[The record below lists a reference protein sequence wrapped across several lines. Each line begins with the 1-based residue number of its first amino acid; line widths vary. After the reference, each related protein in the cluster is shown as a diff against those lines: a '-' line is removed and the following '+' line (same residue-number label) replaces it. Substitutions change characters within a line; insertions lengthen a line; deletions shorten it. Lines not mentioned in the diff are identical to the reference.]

1 MNRQETQSNQ
11 SNQGRS
17 WAPGLVLE
25 TERLILRRLALDDAP
40 FILALLNEPSFIQ
53 NIGDKGVR
61 TLDDARAYLSNG
73 PLASYERY
81 GFGLSAVESRET
93 GEVMGICGLIKRD
106 SLDDVD
112 LGFAFLPAYWG
123 QGYAVEAAAAVKRY
137 GRERFGLQRI
147 VAITIPSNHGSIRV
161 LEKVGFR
168 FEKMVRLTEDGEE
181 LRLYSD

>member
-1 MNRQETQSNQ
+1 MNRKETQ

-17 WAPGLVLE
+17 WGPGLVLE
-25 TERLILRRLALDDAP
+25 TDRLVLRRLALDDAP

-81 GFGLSAVESRET
+81 GFGLFAVESRET

-137 GRERFGLQRI
+137 GRERFGLRRI
-147 VAITIPSNHGSIRV
+147 VAITIPSNRGSMRV